1 MKRGLFL
8 DHVYT
13 FKEIKGIK
21 SPTVTLNLLRFPSFQ
36 SPLALPDHIK
46 IHVRKKLMDWYAKQD
61 ERKLWTGIE
70 RANIERL
77 IDYLDHVDAPH
88 RRTSSKPALWR
99 DFKSF
104 YEQYDIRRDKDI
116 RIFPEILTDWLD
128 GLPPTLQV
136 HAGLTDGDSTKNNV
150 GEEDLIRIAKE
161 EGWILEPDN
170 SNIDKPLGDYD
181 KD

>member
-1 MKRGLFL
+1 M
-8 DHVYT
+8 
-13 FKEIKGIK
+13 
-21 SPTVTLNLLRFPSFQ
+21 
-36 SPLALPDHIK
+36 
-46 IHVRKKLMDWYAKQD
+46 
-61 ERKLWTGIE
+61 
-70 RANIERL
+70 
-77 IDYLDHVDAPH
+77 
-88 RRTSSKPALWR
+88 WR

-128 GLPPTLQV
+128 SLPPTLQV

>member
-1 MKRGLFL
+1 MYKR
-8 DHVYT
+8 
-13 FKEIKGIK
+13 
-21 SPTVTLNLLRFPSFQ
+21 Q
-36 SPLALPDHIK
+36 
-46 IHVRKKLMDWYAKQD
+46 
-61 ERKLWTGIE
+61 
-70 RANIERL
+70 
-77 IDYLDHVDAPH
+77 
-88 RRTSSKPALWR
+88 
-99 DFKSF
+99 
-104 YEQYDIRRDKDI
+104 
-116 RIFPEILTDWLD
+116 LTDWLD